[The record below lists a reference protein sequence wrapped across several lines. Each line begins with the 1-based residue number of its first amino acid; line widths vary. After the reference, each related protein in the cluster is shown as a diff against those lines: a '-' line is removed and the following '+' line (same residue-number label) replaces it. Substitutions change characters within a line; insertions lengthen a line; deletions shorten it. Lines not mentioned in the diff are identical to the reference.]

1 MALQL
6 AENPQTG
13 ERIALV
19 NGRWV
24 PFTQIAQN
32 PQTGERAILVNGLW
46 YTDSLG
52 AAPQAEKPEP
62 KPQKPQEESGFF
74 RQTLDVP
81 VQVASG
87 LATGVRLVTDAFG
100 ADNPVSQNI
109 RGVEDYLQSLLSAQ
123 AKNDQQEIARI
134 MKAAEDQGVGANLR
148 AALEAF
154 ATAPVDLIA
163 QAAGTAVPTIA
174 GGLAAQALKAPAL
187 LASTGVGAVMG
198 AGTIKSSIYDQV
210 KQTLTELGA
219 SPEEAEKRAVLA
231 QEYGGENLDQILL
244 GTVIGGAAGRF
255 GIESNVAKQLA
266 ENIAAKSIG
275 KAALQE
281 AAPEAVQAAQEQIAQ
296 NVALQREGIP
306 TPTFRGAVGAGALEA
321 IAGGALGA
329 GIEAARPE
337 VPPVQEVTTEEPPPP
352 PPAAPPDEERAKL
365 LADIEEVTEPA
376 DEEEKK
382 KFEATVKKITEG
394 EMGTALNI
402 ARTRVQETGKTA
414 APYIMNAVNANLPE
428 GMARITMSQA
438 SQIRS
443 QLVDEGVII
452 GKDKVSKVEPAAVE
466 PAKPKDAFRIVNGEI
481 IEPEFDEDEVV
492 SYDDLERRQD
502 EAAAKAVE
510 TEAKDVSATDA
521 QITEKVKPTGRRERV
536 SVPVSGK
543 PTATAADTTPGTLN
557 GGVGNVTNT
566 TKRTVTGKGL
576 SAPPLEEQ
584 VAETP
589 QERYESLVRR
599 LEGLQTTR
607 RIQPVVANRV
617 RTQLRQ
623 GNPQTNP
630 NTYEPILKQ
639 ADEILSRYE
648 ETAEKV
654 ESDASIRGVDQRER
668 ALRQQES
675 VALDR
680 AQRNIEQEK
689 IADSLRETSDRRLS
703 ESELMSDHTRSIRDA
718 LEVNDLKTVTQ
729 KLVDARTATD
739 VYPKAAAKFRP
750 IFTAV
755 ARKLNSVDFSNVK
768 VQTEATPNANLEIFK
783 RLKQEQKLA
792 EYDPA
797 NNTLYI
803 RRDKVQGNVVTHELI
818 HAGTVQTIRQ
828 YELDK
833 SKLTEEQR
841 LGVERLMNV
850 FAVAQEQTVDLSLV
864 REYPAAFENIYEFI
878 AVGLTSPTFQARLAR
893 VEVTTPIGRK
903 NMWTEFV
910 NAVANLFGVKFKRE
924 DSVSALDEVGQAF
937 SEILAA
943 PVEGGITGISPLAA
957 KKADKAPKGKI
968 DPFEEVEKK
977 YDAVNADKLK
987 LSGLIKHLT
996 STESVEESIRLLQD
1010 EQRPL
1015 LTLQREMD
1023 RAKVAIWTSGKT
1035 GGNTLASAND
1045 ESRGRYENYEKV
1057 VTPLFINLN
1066 KAVEAYKAKSGRT
1079 LKKAMRQLDTFFI
1092 AETSDQRRLT
1102 NYLKEKPLKTTP
1114 TIRLKGSDKLISYAQ
1129 LRDMLIDSV
1138 QTTQELDDATR
1149 NAIYNR
1155 LLQLA
1160 GVEIGA
1166 DGKVRKAADADKYA
1180 DPLGASYGQVDRKG
1194 EARKPSKRDVNY
1206 EDPYYDIIEDWDFKT
1221 NNEVL
1226 RQMAEEMK
1234 VYGNEIKAVREALI
1248 ALDKVTMQFNAE
1260 ANHLTQ
1266 PAKNLIKLYGW
1277 DKYVPLMGKMKPEIA
1292 KKDQF
1297 VYINTVPN
1305 EFIPGFRGRADAP
1318 DSPILMTQINAGK
1331 AATRA
1336 ARSDIV
1342 PTLVNLLKPH
1352 PRTGQSYV
1360 KGGTE
1365 PIGVIK
1371 FTDRYKGEINF
1382 QEKNK
1387 DGSDKWVGK
1396 DKFYNYLPNGD
1407 IEVWKVDDPKIVEA
1421 LRPKWEPTKGVLGRL
1436 ESGSRWITNLIGQ
1449 GHTRYQIKFAI
1460 YDFPRNV
1467 IANSGVIMSELGPV
1481 EGAKYFA
1488 GVGREIFQ
1496 KIRIPQVWRIAAA
1509 HYDGDWNK
1517 IKQIGGYN
1525 EKTGKWRDQFVG
1537 DTYDY
1542 LQRGGRVSIVKSW
1555 QTRGQLEKMVTE
1567 INKADWRRN
1576 TEEALSKSK
1585 DFLDRY
1591 FDLWMD
1597 GFELVAR
1604 VQAYKTAKSQGM
1616 NVRGM
1621 SEAEAEQYGVYF
1633 SKNLANF
1640 EKKGLN
1646 KAPSALYAFFSPSAT
1661 GAVRALEAIAPAFR
1675 IRFNGNNVKKIIQEL
1690 PEEIRQDP
1698 EAVANYEASYL
1709 QQARNAQMT
1718 MAFFASFGAMT
1729 AYMALSLGGSGDDE
1743 DNPTNLVGADNKEL
1757 WTRNMRFPL
1766 DWLDIPS
1773 LKDKFAQI
1781 PWGFGMGAFAAAGAQ
1796 TTFLV
1801 NNGVTNMS
1809 TKEYVGNMISIGL
1822 DSYVPLPFARFNP
1835 LDNPFIWTVNSLAP
1849 APIRPLFEYAF
1860 NTSSLGQSIYR
1871 DYYNRYGPA
1880 YGGSENIE
1888 EAYRYAAQAIS
1899 SMSLGRYQPEP
1910 KEVRFFATGYLDGP
1924 ASILAD
1930 AVNINLVLNSAK
1942 DFDPKTDTVF
1952 LDSYIGT
1959 KIEPVLIKFNKAN
1972 TRLEVLKRGY
1982 DTAMNSPNPELR
1994 TRFLR
1999 EYPNAPA
2006 IITVYNKQVATLNR
2020 ASQISAAPQVFA
2032 DSIQERKKLN
2042 KTFNGIKNIHM
2053 NQIVKWYETYQD
2065 DIDDYY
2071 GDYNPLTD

>member
-1 MALQL
+1 MPSIAEIRQQYPQYKDLSDEQL
-6 AENPQTG
+6 A
-13 ERIALV
+13 R
-19 NGRWV
+19 
-24 PFTQIAQN
+24 
-32 PQTGERAILVNGLW
+32 GL
-46 YTDSLG
+46 YNKYYSDIPYEEF
-52 AAPQAEKPEP
+52 AAKVGLQP
-62 KPQKPQEESGFF
+62 PQEESGFF

-109 RGVEDYLQSLLSAQ
+109 RGVENYLQSLLSAQ
-123 AKNDQQEIARI
+123 AKNDQQEVARI

-154 ATAPVDLIA
+154 VTAPVDLIA
-163 QAAGTAVPTIA
+163 QAAGTALPTVA
-174 GGLAAQALKAPAL
+174 GGLAAQALKVSAG

-255 GIESNVAKQLA
+255 GIEANVAKQLA
-266 ENIAAKSIG
+266 ENIAAKSVV
-275 KAALQE
+275 KAGLEE
-281 AAPEAVQAAQEQIAQ
+281 AAPEAIQAAQEQIAQ
-296 NVALQREGIP
+296 NVALQRESAREPRIGEV
-306 TPTFRGAVGAGALEA
+306 PTFRGAVGAGALEA

-329 GIEAARPE
+329 GIEAARPA
-337 VPPVQEVTTEEPPPP
+337 PPVQEVTTEEPPPP
-352 PPAAPPDEERAKL
+352 PPPPPAGEQVTTPPAAPPDEERAKL

-376 DEEEKK
+376 DEEGKK
-382 KFEATVKKITEG
+382 KFETTVKKITEG

-414 APYIMNAVNANLPE
+414 APYIMNSVNANLPE
-428 GMARITMSQA
+428 GMARITMSEA
-438 SQIRS
+438 SQIRK

-466 PAKPKDAFRIVNGEI
+466 PAKV
-481 IEPEFDEDEVV
+481 EPITEPTEEEVV
-492 SYDDLERRQD
+492 GYDDLERRQE

-521 QITEKVKPTGRRERV
+521 KVTEKVESRGRRERV
-536 SVPVSGK
+536 SVPVSEK
-543 PTATAADTTPGTLN
+543 PTTTAADATPGTLN
-557 GGVGNVTNT
+557 AGVGNVTNT

-576 SAPPLEEQ
+576 SAPALEEQ

-654 ESDASIRGVDQRER
+654 ESDVSIRGVDRRER

-689 IADSLRETSDRRLS
+689 IADSLREASDRRLS

-893 VEVTTPIGRK
+893 IEVTTPIGRK

-943 PVEGGITGISPLAA
+943 PVEGGVTGVSPLAA
-957 KKADKAPKGKI
+957 KKADKVPKGKI

-987 LSGLIKHLT
+987 LKGLLKYIT
-996 STESVEESIRLLQD
+996 STEGVEEGIRLYQD

-1015 LTLQREMD
+1015 LKLQREMD
-1023 RAKVAIWTSGKT
+1023 RAKVAIWSSGKT
-1035 GGNTLASAND
+1035 GGNTLAAAND
-1045 ESRGRYENYEKV
+1045 ESRGRYENHEKV
-1057 VTPLFINLN
+1057 LTPLFINLN

-1102 NYLKEKPLKTTP
+1102 NYLKEKPLKTKP

-1180 DPLGASYGQVDRKG
+1180 DPLGASYGQLDRKG
-1194 EARKPSKRDVNY
+1194 EARKPSKRPLDF
-1206 EDPYYDIIEDWDFKT
+1206 EDSYYDIIEDWDFKT

-1331 AATRA
+1331 SATRA

-1352 PRTGQSYV
+1352 PRTGQSYI

-1387 DGSDKWVGK
+1387 DGSDKWIGE

-1407 IEVWKVDDPKIVEA
+1407 IEVWKVDDKKIVEA
-1421 LRPKWEPTKGVLGRL
+1421 LRPKWEPTKGVFGRL

-1488 GVGREIFQ
+1488 GVGREVFQ

-1525 EKTGKWRDQFVG
+1525 EKTGEWKDSFVR
-1537 DTYDY
+1537 DTYEY
-1542 LQRGGRVSIVKSW
+1542 LERGGRVSIVKSW

-1567 INKADWRRN
+1567 IEKADWRRN

-1604 VQAYKTAKSQGM
+1604 VQAYKVAKSQAI
-1616 NVRGM
+1616 NVRKM
-1621 SEAEAEQYGVYF
+1621 KTEAEAEQYAVYF
-1633 SKNLANF
+1633 AKNLANF

-1646 KAPSALYAFFSPSAT
+1646 KTFSALYAFFSPSAT

-1675 IRFNGNNVKKIIQEL
+1675 IGIHGSNVKKIIQEL

-1698 EAVANYEASYL
+1698 EAVANYEASYI

-1718 MAFFASFGAMT
+1718 IAFFGAIGAMT
-1729 AYMALSLGGSGDDE
+1729 ASMALSLGGSGDDE
-1743 DNPTNLVGADNKEL
+1743 DEPTNLVAADNKEL
-1757 WTRNMRFPL
+1757 WTRNMRLPL
-1766 DWLDIPS
+1766 DWLGIPS

-1796 TTFLV
+1796 TAFYYK
-1801 NNGVTNMS
+1801 NAVTNMS
-1809 TKEYVGNMISIGL
+1809 AKEYAGNIASIAL

-1835 LDNPFIWTVNSLAP
+1835 LDNPFIWAVNSLMP
-1849 APIRPLFEYAF
+1849 TPVKPFFEYAF

-1888 EAYRYAAQAIS
+1888 EAYRYAAQAVS

-1910 KEVRFFATGYLDGP
+1910 KEIRFFTTAYFDGF
-1924 ASILAD
+1924 AAILAD
-1930 AVNINLVLNSAK
+1930 GVNIGLVLNSAK
-1942 DFDPKTDTVF
+1942 DFDPKTDTVI
-1952 LDSYIGT
+1952 LDSFVGT
-1959 KIEPVLIKFNKAN
+1959 KISPTLIKFNKAN
-1972 TRLEVLKRGY
+1972 TRLEIMKRGY
-1982 DTAMNSPNPELR
+1982 DTAINSPNAELR
-1994 TRFLR
+1994 ARFLR

-2006 IITVYNKQVATLNR
+2006 IVAVYNKQVAAINQVSK
-2020 ASQISAAPQVFA
+2020 AAAAPQVFA
-2032 DSIQERKKLN
+2032 ESIQERKKLN
-2042 KTFNGIKNIHM
+2042 KTFNGMKDIHM
-2053 NQIVKWYETYQD
+2053 NQMVKWYETYQE

>member
-1 MALQL
+1 MALQT
-6 AENPQTG
+6 ATNPQTG
-13 ERIALV
+13 QRLALV
-19 NGRWV
+19 NGQWV
-24 PFTQIAQN
+24 PFTESATN
-32 PQTGERAILVNGLW
+32 PETGEKAVLVNGQW
-46 YTDSLG
+46 ITSG
-52 AAPQAEKPEP
+52 QTTEQQPTPP
-62 KPQKPQEESGFF
+62 KEESGFL
-74 RQTLDVP
+74 RQAFDVP

-87 LATGVRLVTDAFG
+87 IATGVRLITDSFG

-109 RGVEDYLQSLLSAQ
+109 RGVEGFLQNLLSAQ

-148 AALEAF
+148 AAVEAF

-198 AGTIKSSIYDQV
+198 AGTVKSSIYDEV
-210 KQTLTELGA
+210 KQTLTDLGA
-219 SPEEAEKRAVLA
+219 SPEEAEKKAVLA

-255 GIESNVAKQLA
+255 GIEANVAKQLA
-266 ENIAAKSIG
+266 GNIAAKSIG
-275 KAALQE
+275 KAGLQE

-296 NVALQREGIP
+296 NVALQRESARDPRIGEV
-306 TPTFRGAVGAGALEA
+306 PTFRGAVGAGALEA

-329 GIEAARPE
+329 GIEAARSE
-337 VPPVQEVTTEEPPPP
+337 APPVQEVTTEEPPPP
-352 PPAAPPDEERAKL
+352 PPPAGEQITPPSAAPLDEERTKL
-365 LADIEEVTEPA
+365 LADIEEVSEPA

-402 ARTRVQETGKTA
+402 ARTRVQQTGKTA
-414 APYIMNAVNANLPE
+414 APYIMNAVNANLP
-428 GMARITMSQA
+428 GDMAPITMSQA
-438 SQIRS
+438 SQIRT

-452 GKDKVSKVEPAAVE
+452 GKDKVSKVEPAVVE
-466 PAKPKDAFRIVNGEI
+466 PAKV
-481 IEPEFDEDEVV
+481 EPITEPTEEEVV
-492 SYDDLERRQD
+492 GYDDLERRQE

-510 TEAKDVSATDA
+510 TEAKNVPAADA
-521 QITEKVKPTGRRERV
+521 QVIKEAKPTGRRERV

-543 PTATAADTTPGTLN
+543 PTTTAADATPGTLN

-576 SAPPLEEQ
+576 SAPALEEQ
-584 VAETP
+584 VVETP
-589 QERYESLVRR
+589 QERYDSLVRR

-607 RIQPVVANRV
+607 RIQPIIANRV

-630 NTYEPILKQ
+630 KTYEPILKQ
-639 ADEILSRYE
+639 ADEILSRFE
-648 ETAEKV
+648 EAAEKV
-654 ESDASIRGVDQRER
+654 ETDTTIRGVDQRER
-668 ALRQQES
+668 ALRQQEA
-675 VALDR
+675 VALER
-680 AQRNIEQEK
+680 AQRIIEQEK
-689 IADSLRETSDRRLS
+689 IADSLRENSDRRLS

-718 LEVNDLKTVTQ
+718 LESNDLKTVTQ

-739 VYPKAAAKFRP
+739 IYPKAAARFRP

-755 ARKLNSVDFSNVK
+755 ARKLNSVDFSNVR

-803 RRDKVQGNVVTHELI
+803 RRDRVHGNIVAHELI

-841 LGVERLMNV
+841 LGVERLISV
-850 FAVAQEQTVDLSLV
+850 FDLTQNQTIDLSLARDHDV
-864 REYPAAFENIYEFI
+864 AFENVYEFVAI
-878 AVGLTSPTFQARLAR
+878 ALTSPTFQARLAR
-893 VEVTTPIGRK
+893 IEVTTPIGRK

-910 NAVANLFGVKFKRE
+910 NAIANLFGIKFKRE

-943 PVEGGITGISPLAA
+943 PVEGGITGVSPLAA

-968 DPFEEVEKK
+968 NPFEEVEKK

-987 LSGLIKHLT
+987 LNGLIKHLT
-996 STESVEESIRLLQD
+996 STESVEEGIRLYQD

-1015 LTLQREMD
+1015 LKLQREMD

-1057 VTPLFINLN
+1057 VTPLIVNLN
-1066 KAVEAYKAKSGRT
+1066 KAVNAYKAKSGRT

-1102 NYLKEKPLKTTP
+1102 NYLKEKPLKTKP

-1160 GVEIGA
+1160 GVEIGS

-1194 EARKPSKRDVNY
+1194 EVRKPSKRPLDF
-1206 EDPYYDIIEDWDFKT
+1206 EDSYYDIIEDWDFKT

-1331 AATRA
+1331 SATRA

-1407 IEVWKVDDPKIVEA
+1407 IEVWKVDDSKIVEA
-1421 LRPKWEPTKGVLGRL
+1421 LRPEWEASKKLPGRFI
-1436 ESGSRWITNLIGQ
+1436 SGSRWLTNLIGQ

-1488 GVGREIFQ
+1488 GVGREVFQ

-1525 EKTGKWRDQFVG
+1525 EKTGEWKDSFVR

-1555 QTRGQLEKMVTE
+1555 QTRGQLEKMVTD

-1591 FDLWMD
+1591 FDLWLD

-1604 VQAYKTAKSQGM
+1604 VQAYKTAKSQAM
-1616 NVRGM
+1616 NVRKM
-1621 SEAEAEQYGVYF
+1621 PEAEAEQYGVYF
-1633 SKNLANF
+1633 AKNLANF

-1646 KAPSALYAFFSPSAT
+1646 KTPSALYAFFSPSAT

-1675 IRFNGNNVKKIIQEL
+1675 IGIHGSNVKKIIQEL

-1743 DNPTNLVGADNKEL
+1743 DNPTNLVGADSKEL

-1822 DSYVPLPFARFNP
+1822 DSYIPLPFARFNP
-1835 LDNPFIWTVNSLAP
+1835 FDNPFIWTVNSLAP
-1849 APIRPLFEYAF
+1849 APVRPLFEYAF

-1888 EAYRYAAQAIS
+1888 EAYRYAAQAASLI
-1899 SMSLGRYQPEP
+1899 SLGRYQPEP

-1930 AVNINLVLNSAK
+1930 AVNIGLVLNSAK

-1952 LDSYIGT
+1952 LDSFIGT

-2006 IITVYNKQVATLNR
+2006 IIAVYNKQVATLNR
-2020 ASQISAAPQVFA
+2020 ASQVAAAPQVFA
-2032 DSIQERKKLN
+2032 ESIQERKKLN
-2042 KTFNGIKNIHM
+2042 KTFTQIKNVHM
-2053 NQIVKWYETYQD
+2053 NQIVKWYETYQED
-2065 DIDDYY
+2065 VDEYY
-2071 GDYNPLTD
+2071 GDYNPFTD